1 MAWVRPGDG
10 IFFTSYRRESIELFE
25 VGDDIAEL
33 TAIRRSRVAGDLY
46 SITLNNVMRG
56 CIYFPSDEAAIEWAG
71 SVLNDKASLK
81 SMFGISE

>member
-10 IFFTSYRRESIELFE
+10 IFFTSYKRESIELFE

-46 SITLNNVMRG
+46 SVTLNNIMRG
-56 CIYFPSDEAAIEWAG
+56 CIYFPSDEDAIEWAAN
-71 SVLNDKASLK
+71 LLKDKESLK